1 MAAFV
6 AFWVGFFAGVSST
19 GLSGGR
25 LSGWLE
31 TGGVTTGA
39 GGVGFGAAGA
49 PDVGADVGGV
59 ALCTAGGWPA
69 TAPGEV
75 TGDG

>member
-19 GLSGGR
+19 GLSGA
-25 LSGWLE
+25 SGE

-39 GGVGFGAAGA
+39 GAGVGFGAAGV
-49 PDVGADVGGV
+49 PDVGAEVGGV
-59 ALCTAGGWPA
+59 ALCPAGAWPTA
-69 TAPGEV
+69 APGEV

>member
-1 MAAFV
+1 MAALV

-19 GLSGGR
+19 GLSGGGP
-25 LSGWLE
+25 SGWLE

-39 GGVGFGAAGA
+39 GGVGFGAAGV
-49 PDVGADVGGV
+49 PDVGAEVGGV
-59 ALCTAGGWPA
+59 ALCPAGAWPTA
-69 TAPGEV
+69 APGEV